1 MQKKKVIFVTDG
13 DNAARQA
20 VEIASKN
27 IGGRCIS
34 LSAGN
39 PTWLSAQEIAEQ
51 VMKAEHDPVVVM
63 FDDNGNKKQGH
74 GEKVIKTLSVEPGIE
89 ILGVAAVASETQTK
103 SGIEVTFSI
112 DRYGEKVLTGVD
124 KLGFSTGD
132 SRIFGDTISVLNEID
147 VPIIVGLGDP
157 GKMDGLDDPQKGAP
171 ITTLALKEIIDSQK
185 P

>member
-13 DNAARQA
+13 DNVARRA
-20 VEIASKN
+20 VETAAKN

-39 PTWLSAQEIAEQ
+39 PTWLSGQEIAEQ
-51 VMKAEHDPVVVM
+51 VMKAAHDPVVVM
-63 FDDNGNKKQGH
+63 LDDNGNRKQGH
-74 GEKVIKTLSVEPGIE
+74 GEKAIKSLSTEPGIE
-89 ILGVAAVASETQTK
+89 ILGVVAVASETQTK
-103 SGIEVTFSI
+103 SGIEVAFSI
-112 DRYGEKVLTGVD
+112 DRDGAKVPTAVD

-132 SRIFGDTISVLNEID
+132 SRIFGDTVGVLNEIN

-157 GKMDGLDDPQKGAP
+157 GKMDGLDNPEKGAP
-171 ITTLALKEIIDSQK
+171 ITTRALKEIIDSQK